1 MPDTYSRDEVKEILG
16 RALEKQHAQGDAI
29 THDELAA
36 VARDMGVA
44 PEALAQAAAAV
55 REERELQSA
64 VSAAIARRRRGFSAH
79 LMAFVMVN
87 ALLTV
92 GNLMTGGPLW
102 FVLVALAWG
111 IGLAFHARAAFAPTA
126 SAAARARR
134 RIRARPR
141 TRRAP
146 APQARGGGERA
157 AHRQG
162 RRSRRGRGAQ
172 DGGRRHRPGAPGR
185 GRAQGTGVRVGHHR
199 APRRAAGAARDEGAA
214 GRHVLFTWAAPP
226 SPPRAPG
233 LAR

>member
-87 ALLTV
+87 ALLAV

-111 IGLAFHARAAFAPTA
+111 IGLAFHARATFAPDRERL
-126 SAAARARR
+126 AARARR
-134 RIRARPR
+134 RIERDRELAERQRRKREAEESARR
-141 TRRAP
+141 IGKAVEAGVVEVLKTVADVIDP
-146 APQARGGGERA
+146 A
-157 AHRQG
+157 RQG
-162 RRSRRGRGAQ
+162 EAARK
-172 DGGRRHRPGAPGR
+172 
-185 GRAQGTGVRVGHHR
+185 GTGVRVEVTTERTGEP
-199 APRRAAGAARDEGAA
+199 AEAARDEGAA
-214 GRHVLFTWAAPP
+214 GE
-226 SPPRAPG
+226 RARRG
-233 LAR
+233 